1 MPVINF
7 AKAKGAYLG
16 TKKGNKAYIG
26 DELVWKEQSNF
37 IITKT
42 KRVASTY
49 SKYIL
54 IEFIDKIVD
63 VSRITKVE
71 IGDRWVFDGS
81 IIKSLAYNLFYVSQ
95 DVGALTGGVEI
106 PADIPIKIYYE

>member
-7 AKAKGAYLG
+7 SKAKGAYLG

-42 KRVASTY
+42 SNEVHTY
-49 SKYIL
+49 YKYIF
-54 IEFIDKIVD
+54 IEFIDKLVD

-81 IIKSLAYNLFYVSQ
+81 IIQSLNYNVIYVRQ
-95 DVGALTGGVEI
+95 DVGALTGGVKI
-106 PADIPIKIYYE
+106 PADTPIKIYYE